1 MKKTIVSIIIILFVG
16 IIGWQVYQK
25 IMASESA
32 SGSGKRGRRSRVTA
46 VAIEAESVS
55 KIMIRDISSFT
66 GTLYPKSQF
75 NIAPKI
81 QGRIE
86 RLMVDIS
93 DKVSNGQLIA
103 ILDEDEYLQQVDQA
117 RAKMEVANAKLEES
131 RSNLNTTKREFD
143 RVKALREKGIASES
157 DLDSATAK
165 FEAGNS
171 MLKVALA
178 QVALEEATLKVA
190 QVRLS
195 YTQIHALWEGG
206 SDTPRV
212 VGERFVDEG
221 AMVSSRDPIVSIIDI
236 DTLIAVIHVIERDYS
251 KIERGQE
258 VEIINDAYPDR
269 SFTGKVVRIAPILVE
284 SSRQARIE
292 IEIPNPKA
300 ILKPGMF
307 VEANIEFAR
316 KDNAVV
322 VPLKALTK
330 SNDQPGIFLVDESE
344 QKARFVSITTGI
356 INEHWVEVL
365 NPALSGKVVTL
376 GMDKLEDGSDIILPE
391 SKSNVPSKGRTSG
404 RKAKK
409 KGR

>member
-356 INEHWVEVL
+356 INEHWVEIL

>member
-356 INEHWVEVL
+356 INEHWVEIL

-376 GMDKLEDGSDIILPE
+376 GMDKLQDGSDIILPE

>member
-251 KIERGQE
+251 KI
-258 VEIINDAYPDR
+258 
-269 SFTGKVVRIAPILVE
+269 
-284 SSRQARIE
+284 
-292 IEIPNPKA
+292 
-300 ILKPGMF
+300 
-307 VEANIEFAR
+307 
-316 KDNAVV
+316 
-322 VPLKALTK
+322 
-330 SNDQPGIFLVDESE
+330 
-344 QKARFVSITTGI
+344 
-356 INEHWVEVL
+356 
-365 NPALSGKVVTL
+365 
-376 GMDKLEDGSDIILPE
+376 
-391 SKSNVPSKGRTSG
+391 
-404 RKAKK
+404 
-409 KGR
+409 